1 MSREHYSELV
11 ALIAVGE
18 ARSFTKAASEL
29 GIAQSTLSHT
39 IRQLEARI
47 GVRLVNRTT
56 RSVSLTEP
64 GVRLLQVAGPRLK
77 DIAAEL
83 RSITDFGKVP
93 SGTIRFSATDHA
105 IETLLWPKLQPILAK
120 YPQVRIDLNVDYF
133 PSEATQRQFDFGVR
147 LGDELSKDILAVP
160 IGPDIRF
167 AIVASPEYLL
177 SRSPPEYPDQLIGH
191 ECINLRL
198 ANREA
203 FTWVLKKG
211 ARVITVEANGR
222 LTFSGVYQALNAA
235 LAGFGIAYLPEDI
248 VVPSLAAKRLVA
260 VLPDWWQTFPGYH
273 MYYYPQRALSRA
285 MRAMIEEL
293 SHPMKRK

>member
-11 ALIAVGE
+11 ALVAVGE

-64 GVRLLQVAGPRLK
+64 GVRLLQVAAPRLK

-83 RSITDFGKVP
+83 RSIADFGKVP
-93 SGTIRFSATDHA
+93 SGTVRFSATDHA
-105 IETLLWPKLQPILAK
+105 IETLLWPKLKPFLTK
-120 YPQVRIDLNVDYF
+120 YPQVNIDLNVDYS
-133 PSEATQRQFDFGVR
+133 PSGATQSKFDFGVR
-147 LGDELSKDILAVP
+147 LGDELSKDIVAVP

-167 AIVASPEYLL
+167 AIVASPEYF
-177 SRSPPEYPDQLIGH
+177 SARSMPKEPDHLVTH
-191 ECINLRL
+191 ECLNLRL
-198 ANREA
+198 ANHEVFHWA
-203 FTWVLKKG
+203 LKKDS
-211 ARVITVEANGR
+211 RVVNVQASGR
-222 LTFSGVYQALNAA
+222 LTFNGVYQALNAA

-248 VVPSLAAKRLVA
+248 IQRDLMAGRLVA
-260 VLPDWWQTFPGYH
+260 VLPDWWQTFAGYH
-273 MYYYPQRALSRA
+273 MYYSPQRELSRA
-285 MRAMIEEL
+285 MRVLIDEL
-293 SHPMKRK
+293 NHPM